1 MYLVEALYH
10 LLALL
15 AVSIFFLILGIGLLY
30 LGGELL
36 VRNAS
41 SLATRLGIS
50 PLVIGLTVVA
60 FGTSAPELAATLASA
75 LNGASDLAIGN
86 VIGSNI
92 ANIALILATA
102 ALIYPLSAGKLFL
115 KRDFPVMMAVSLLLI
130 PFMLDG
136 IVTRLEGGILVA
148 LLIVYLVYLLKYDR
162 DQLAPDDLP
171 LEPKQPLWQSLI
183 LVAVGIGLLVL
194 GARLLVIGAIDI
206 ATRLGV
212 PEAVIGLTVVAFG
225 TSLPELASSI
235 VAASKKQSDI
245 ILGNIIGSNIFNILA
260 ITGITSLI
268 HPLAEPFAEI
278 RLDIFIMLGFSL
290 ALLPLFIMGTKGRLG
305 RIPGGLL
312 LTGYIV
318 YIILLF
324 T

>member
-1 MYLVEALYH
+1 M
-10 LLALL
+10 
-15 AVSIFFLILGIGLLY
+15 SILFLISGIALLY

-41 SLATRLGIS
+41 SLAARLGIS

-75 LNGASDLAIGN
+75 LNGAPDLAIGN

-92 ANIALILATA
+92 ANVGLILASA
-102 ALIYPLSAGKLFL
+102 ALIYPLMAGKLFL
-115 KRDFPVMMAVSLLLI
+115 KRDFPVMMAISLLLI
-130 PFMLDG
+130 PIMLDG
-136 IVTRLEGGILVA
+136 LVSRLEGGILVA
-148 LLIVYLVYLLKYDR
+148 LLIAYLVYLLKFDSE
-162 DQLAPDDLP
+162 QLSPDDLP
-171 LEPKQPLWQSLI
+171 LEPKQPLWQNLI
-183 LVAVGIGLLVL
+183 LLALGIGLLVL
-194 GARLLVIGAIDI
+194 GARLLVAGAIDI

-260 ITGITSLI
+260 ILGSTSLI
-268 HPLAEPFAEI
+268 HPWAEPFAAI
-278 RLDIFIMLGFSL
+278 RLDIIIMLGFSL
-290 ALLPLFIMGTKGRLG
+290 ALLPLFILGTKGQLG
-305 RIPGGLL
+305 RIPGALL
-312 LTGYIV
+312 LTAYGIYIV
-318 YIILLF
+318 ALF
-324 T
+324 V